1 MMDEEIR
8 DLYRSGYSVKEI
20 ADMLAMSEQCVL
32 RAIKTGE

>member
-32 RAIKTGE
+32 RAIKKD

>member
-20 ADMLAMSEQCVL
+20 DELLAMAEQSVL
-32 RAIKTGE
+32 RAIKEE